1 MTDQVEV
8 KPEGSEATTQSPEG
22 VQVGIQRIYTKD
34 VSFEA
39 PNVPEIF
46 QDANFKP
53 EIKMEMNSKS
63 RKVGEDFYEVVLT
76 ITLTAAQGETTGFL
90 VEVQQAGLFGVRGL
104 NDVQLRHLLSTFCP
118 ESLYPYAREVIS
130 GLINKGG
137 FPPVYMAPVN
147 FEALFQAQMA
157 QQQQQ
162 AAQQA
167 EGQATAE

>member
-8 KPEGSEATTQSPEG
+8 KPEGTEATAQTPEG
-22 VQVGIQRIYTKD
+22 VQVGINRIYTKD

-39 PNVPEIF
+39 PNSPEIF
-46 QDANFKP
+46 QDPEFKP

-63 RKVGEDFYEVVLT
+63 RKVADDFYEVVLS
-76 ITLTAAQGETTGFL
+76 ITLTAAQGEKTGFL

-104 NDVQLRHLLSTFCP
+104 DDNQLRHLLSTFCP

-130 GLINKGG
+130 GLVNKGG
-137 FPPVYMAPVN
+137 FPPIYLAPVN
-147 FEALFQAQMA
+147 FDALFRAQME
-157 QQQQQ
+157 Q

-167 EGQATAE
+167 QPSAEVTAE

>member
-8 KPEGSEATTQSPEG
+8 KPEGSEATTQTAEG
-22 VQVGIQRIYTKD
+22 IQVGIQRIYTKD

-46 QDANFKP
+46 QDTNFKP

-90 VEVQQAGLFGVRGL
+90 VEVQQAGVFGVRGL
-104 NDVQLRHLLSTFCP
+104 NEAQLRHLLSTFCP
-118 ESLYPYAREVIS
+118 ETLYPYAREVIS

-137 FPPVYMAPVN
+137 FPPIYLAPVN
-147 FEALFQAQMA
+147 FDALFRAQLA

-162 AAQQA
+162 AAQA
-167 EGQATAE
+167 EGQAAAE

>member
-8 KPEGSEATTQSPEG
+8 KPEGSEATAQTPEG

-63 RKVGEDFYEVVLT
+63 RKVADDFYEVVLT

-90 VEVQQAGLFGVRGL
+90 VEVQQAGVFGVRGL
-104 NDVQLRHLLSTFCP
+104 NEAQLRHLLSTFCP
-118 ESLYPYAREVIS
+118 EALYPYAREVIS
-130 GLINKGG
+130 GLITKGG
-137 FPPVYMAPVN
+137 FPPIYLAPVN
-147 FEALFQAQMA
+147 FEALFRAQLA

-162 AAQQA
+162 AAQA
-167 EGQATAE
+167 EGQAAE